1 MIRRVDLRGVGH
13 SKAEIQD
20 LLPRATLDV
29 NEAMKLIEPINSSNH
44 WNSLLCATARMRS
57 ELAGLAT
64 YEAIGAENAL
74 EVRAQ
79 TWR

>member
-1 MIRRVDLRGVGH
+1 LDFSLGV
-13 SKAEIQD
+13 ANTAQ
-20 LLPRATLDV
+20 
-29 NEAMKLIEPINSSNH
+29 INSSNH